1 MQQDVQRVLSRALV
15 DDEFLNQMQTDPGA
29 ALREFDLT
37 DNERAVLTNPNRDLI
52 ELMRIGGSSTQPGFN
67 IDITVIIDLTIDL
80 SLDLTLDF
88 TDVTL
93 EAQLG
98 KQRAQIDALAEAAL
112 QARSGADRLDS
123 LQRLLENVSG
133 ATRLAAREGGKG
145 GGA

>member
-123 LQRLLENVSG
+123 LQRLLESVSG

>member
-15 DDEFLNQMQTDPGA
+15 DDQFLNQMKTDPAA
-29 ALREFDLT
+29 ALRDFDLT
-37 DNERAVLTNPNRDLI
+37 DNERAVLTNPDRDLI
-52 ELMRIGGSSTQPGFN
+52 ELMRLGGSSTQPGFN

-88 TDVTL
+88 SDVTL

-98 KQRAQIDALAEAAL
+98 KQRAQIDALADAAL
-112 QARSGADRLDS
+112 KARSGADRLES
-123 LQRLLENVSG
+123 LQRLLESVSG
-133 ATRLAAREGGKG
+133 ATRLAARETGQG

>member
-15 DDEFLNQMQTDPGA
+15 DDQFLNQMKTDPGA

-37 DNERAVLTNPNRDLI
+37 DDERAVLTSPDRDLI
-52 ELMRIGGSSTQPGFN
+52 ELMRLGGSSTQPGIN

-88 TDVTL
+88 SDVTL

-98 KQRAQIDALAEAAL
+98 RQRAQIDALADAAL
-112 QARSGADRLDS
+112 KARAGADRLES
-123 LQRLLENVSG
+123 LQRLLESVSG
-133 ATRLAAREGGKG
+133 ATRLAAPDTAEG